1 VLFSVYF
8 LGNFYIYK
16 RSVQALALDGR
27 YLNYYRTLFLLIVLC
42 YPIAKIGTGFF
53 GPFFLSKQLNIVGS
67 IFMGVMLYCL
77 LLLLLVD
84 IVRLFN
90 YFIHFFP
97 DIITKNKVLAGRVAF
112 SIFFFIIFCIA
123 TYGVINA
130 KYLRVFEQK
139 IMLDKLKPEHNGF
152 TIVQISDIHLGDI
165 INEKF
170 VQKVVEK
177 VNSLEPDIVVITGDL
192 IDDGGSDLKQLLP
205 LAHLKSKF
213 GTYFV
218 SGNHD
223 NFFRIRRP
231 AERGSISSPTNNDKA
246 GSPNGERVESHREQD
261 ERGAFY
267 VDPTLSDSN
276 SKKEARDSEPVNTN
290 TFLNTPLAAILK
302 EMDIKILHNEYL
314 VIDSAFTLFGL
325 DYRFGRR
332 GNTDSGTI
340 IKQLEG
346 YNKGLPLIML
356 KHVPNDLDNIVD
368 AGVDLLLC
376 GHTHHGQM
384 FPLTLITDK
393 VYEISHGHGK
403 YKSLQVYVNCGT
415 GFWGPPVKVGVPAE
429 ITKIVLFRE

>member
-1 VLFSVYF
+1 MNIKEIVIFLIVLFSVYF

-16 RSVQALALDGR
+16 RSVQALSLDGR

-97 DIITKNKVLAGRVAF
+97 DIITKNKIMAGRVAF
-112 SIFFFIIFCIA
+112 CVFFFIIFCVA
-123 TYGVINA
+123 AYGVINA
-130 KYLRVFEQK
+130 KYLRVIEQK
-139 IMLDKLKPEHNGF
+139 IILDKLKPEHNGF

-170 VQKVVEK
+170 VHKVVEK
-177 VNSLEPDIVVITGDL
+177 ANSLNPDIVVITGDL
-192 IDDGGSDLKQLLP
+192 IDDGGSDLKQLSP

-223 NFFRIRRP
+223 NFFRIRP
-231 AERGSISSPTNNDKA
+231 AAIPSNAPSTLPSDNLNDTDSTKKSSADATEKKDSTTVNRN
-246 GSPNGERVESHREQD
+246 S
-261 ERGAFY
+261 F
-267 VDPTLSDSN
+267 LS
-276 SKKEARDSEPVNTN
+276 
-290 TFLNTPLAAILK
+290 TPLAAILK

-346 YNKGLPLIML
+346 YNKELPLIML
-356 KHVPNDLDNIVD
+356 KHVPNDLDNIAD
-368 AGVDLLLC
+368 AGVDLILC

-393 VYEISHGHGK
+393 VYEISNGYGK

-429 ITKIVLFRE
+429 ITKIVLYRE

>member
-1 VLFSVYF
+1 MNVKEIVIFLIVLFSIYF

-84 IVRLFN
+84 IVRLLN
-90 YFIHFFP
+90 YLIRFFP
-97 DIITKNKVLAGRVAF
+97 DIITKNKILAGRVAF
-112 SIFFFIIFCIA
+112 CVFFFVIFCIA

-130 KYLRVFEQK
+130 KYLRVIEQD
-139 IMLDKLKPEHNGF
+139 IILNKLKPEYNGF

-170 VQKVVEK
+170 VQKVVNK
-177 VNSLEPDIVVITGDL
+177 VNSLDPDIVVITGDL

-205 LAHLKSKF
+205 LVHIKSKF

-223 NFFRIRRP
+223 NFFRIRR
-231 AERGSISSPTNNDKA
+231 GSIPPDAPRAVASNNPDTTDYK
-246 GSPNGERVESHREQD
+246 VT
-261 ERGAFY
+261 
-267 VDPTLSDSN
+267 VDTT
-276 SKKEARDSEPVNTN
+276 ETRDSATVNLN
-290 TFLNTPLAAILK
+290 NFLSTPLAAHLK

-314 VIDSAFTLFGL
+314 VINSAFTLFGL

-332 GNTDSGTI
+332 GNTDSGAI

-346 YNKGLPLIML
+346 YDKELPLVML
-356 KHVPNDLDNIVD
+356 KHVPNDLDNIAD
-368 AGVDLLLC
+368 AGVDLILC

-393 VYEISHGHGK
+393 VYEISNGYGK

-429 ITKIVLFRE
+429 IRKIILKSN